1 MNRNQIINEIT
12 EVMYVAEQ
20 IENIYIYNSL
30 DRIRKALENEW
41 LESER
46 YAEEIRSVLGY
57 EQTMEDLNN
66 IKL

>member
-1 MNRNQIINEIT
+1 MNKNQIIEEINSL
-12 EVMYVAEQ
+12 MYVAEQ
-20 IENIYIYNSL
+20 IENVYIYNSL
-30 DRIRKALENEW
+30 ERIKKALENEW